1 MSVILIIISL
11 KFFLVLFIILF
22 ELFVQKYSRLI
33 ETRKI
38 LWNSEIAF
46 KDNSRQSI
54 NIIKKSVY
62 WKFNRLL
69 NKKQIKRIIKY
80 KIFKESLL
88 RILFDKEMSFN
99 LDMLTI
105 NHFRIL
111 KNIYKCHLKRNGKN
125 SAWSL
130 KH

>member
-11 KFFLVLFIILF
+11 KFFLSVLFIILF

-54 NIIKKSVY
+54 NIIEKSVY

-88 RILFDKEMSFN
+88 RILFDK
-99 LDMLTI
+99 D
-105 NHFRIL
+105 
-111 KNIYKCHLKRNGKN
+111 CHLI
-125 SAWSL
+125 L
-130 KH
+130 IC

>member
-46 KDNSRQSI
+46 KDD
-54 NIIKKSVY
+54 
-62 WKFNRLL
+62 L
-69 NKKQIKRIIKY
+69 
-80 KIFKESLL
+80 
-88 RILFDKEMSFN
+88 ILDKV
-99 LDMLTI
+99 
-105 NHFRIL
+105 
-111 KNIYKCHLKRNGKN
+111 
-125 SAWSL
+125 
-130 KH
+130 